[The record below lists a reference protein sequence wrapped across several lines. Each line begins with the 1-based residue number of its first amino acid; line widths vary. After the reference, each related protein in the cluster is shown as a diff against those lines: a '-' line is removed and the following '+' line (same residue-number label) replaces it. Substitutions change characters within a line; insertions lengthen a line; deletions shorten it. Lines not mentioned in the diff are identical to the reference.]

1 MREVAGTYRSPRN
14 SVELVSLEIVTGGA
28 VEKKLI
34 VVQDWLLDM
43 VAKLGF
49 QRGLARYKIR

>member
-1 MREVAGTYRSPRN
+1 VREVAGTYRSRRS
-14 SVELVSLEIVTGGA
+14 SVEIVFVDIPTAAPVG
-28 VEKKLI
+28 KKLVI
-34 VVQDWLLDM
+34 VQDLLLDM